1 MQEEQRTLQHSYLA
15 FRVVVTQPGS
25 KRALK
30 SCVLD
35 PPTVYKLGTWG
46 CMYQT
51 LRQEWDNF
59 NLPTFSWLARFCN
72 HQRYET
78 PGFHIFVFFKLMML
92 GGKEISL
99 SDGNAAQFRRPK
111 QKKQALLRSHKS
123 KPVGLS

>member
-25 KRALK
+25 KRALQ

-78 PGFHIFVFFKLMML
+78 PGFQTDDVGRKGDITL
-92 GGKEISL
+92 
-99 SDGNAAQFRRPK
+99 RRECGPVPTPK
-111 QKKQALLRSHKS
+111 TLKQALLRSHKS